1 MSRVKL
7 LDDQTA
13 QRLNTILDEFYNE
26 VETGAPPT
34 ETLRKLA
41 SVHNLTPDYIRLLG
55 RAYNSGMTNYFIH
68 GVKKADGVH
77 KFPLCDPE
85 AVVRDLFHTPAKKK
99 TAAVSTDFAADPHEL
114 GIDEEPAP
122 AVDPFPKAADY
133 RSIQSIEDE
142 VRSIY
147 QDTLK
152 KRAEYEMAMHG
163 WAVGLDS
170 ALGELAQYFRTV
182 PCTDPVEVRLNA
194 EAAGIP
200 ASSLLKQAGITE
212 ETRPWYVTGQP
223 VNWEARPYSLLKRAS
238 ECLQKF
244 RIAEQHYT
252 RLDEECRKM
261 ESRFGFKTNMPQ
273 AGLPLLD
280 GPIAKALLTRV
291 MKTAQQG
298 QQGAQRGGRGGRGG
312 GRGGGGRGGRPRS
325 SDGEDG
331 QGRSLLSAIKF
342 KDLAT
347 STLDT
352 MRTTGAPLATLFR
365 QGHKEF
371 LKSKSL
377 QKEEFQSSLVDDN
390 SRETLILLTDFMM
403 NDSIISQF
411 DPDDVLRT
419 FKEITAIA
427 PHVVTQP
434 DILRSTLRKTLAA
447 GGLEPLD
454 VRMLIDLD
462 KRLGARAFAMERY
475 YNRDDRDENP

>member
-1 MSRVKL
+1 
-7 LDDQTA
+7 
-13 QRLNTILDEFYNE
+13 
-26 VETGAPPT
+26 
-34 ETLRKLA
+34 
-41 SVHNLTPDYIRLLG
+41 
-55 RAYNSGMTNYFIH
+55 
-68 GVKKADGVH
+68 
-77 KFPLCDPE
+77 
-85 AVVRDLFHTPAKKK
+85 
-99 TAAVSTDFAADPHEL
+99 
-114 GIDEEPAP
+114 
-122 AVDPFPKAADY
+122 
-133 RSIQSIEDE
+133 
-142 VRSIY
+142 
-147 QDTLK
+147 
-152 KRAEYEMAMHG
+152 
-163 WAVGLDS
+163 
-170 ALGELAQYFRTV
+170 
-182 PCTDPVEVRLNA
+182 
-194 EAAGIP
+194 
-200 ASSLLKQAGITE
+200 
-212 ETRPWYVTGQP
+212 
-223 VNWEARPYSLLKRAS
+223 
-238 ECLQKF
+238 
-244 RIAEQHYT
+244 
-252 RLDEECRKM
+252 M